1 MNDAVNKKLDKGYQF
16 STKKEISTDPMKTE
30 ILSESQ
36 ENYYLKPDM
45 EKFSNIGKIKLSEET
60 RSTQTILI
68 SDDDDDEN
76 NNMIIENIP
85 LSHNKIEEEEGGEEE
100 IDLTGVDLNI
110 WREIEAFNQS
120 NDSYRHFYLTKQV
133 DRNTQY
139 YSLHIFEDNLVIE
152 EGIEEGVDN
161 FPAVV
166 RKFKS
171 SEEAETNMKQL
182 LLKRLKQQFT
192 LDYERLEKRKKTQ
205 GFDDIEDVE
214 DET

>member
-16 STKKEISTDPMKTE
+16 STKKEISANSMKAE

-36 ENYYLKPDM
+36 DNFYLKPDM

-110 WREIEAFNQS
+110 WRKIEAFNQS
-120 NDSYRHFYLTKQV
+120 NDSYRNFYLTKQV
-133 DRNTQY
+133 YRNTQY

-152 EGIEEGVDN
+152 EGIQEGIDN